1 MDKSE
6 AASAVSLFYA
16 TMETTKEDACSKKE
30 NRYGSNCI
38 KS

>member
-16 TMETTKEDACSKKE
+16 TMETMKEDACSRKA
-30 NRYGSNCI
+30 NRYGSSYI

>member
-6 AASAVSLFYA
+6 TATAVSLFSA
-16 TMETTKEDACSKKE
+16 TMETMKEDACSRKE
-30 NRYGSNCI
+30 NRSGSNCI

>member
-16 TMETTKEDACSKKE
+16 TIETTKEDACLRKE
-30 NRYGSNCI
+30 NRYGISCI

>member
-16 TMETTKEDACSKKE
+16 TMGTTKEEACSRKE
-30 NRYGSNCI
+30 NRYGSSCI

>member
-6 AASAVSLFYA
+6 AVSAVSLFYA
-16 TMETTKEDACSKKE
+16 TMETTKEEACSRKE

>member
-1 MDKSE
+1 MNKSE

-16 TMETTKEDACSKKE
+16 TMGTTKEEACLRKE
-30 NRYGSNCI
+30 NRYGSSCI

>member
-6 AASAVSLFYA
+6 TASAVSLFYA
-16 TMETTKEDACSKKE
+16 TMETMKEDACSSKE

>member
-6 AASAVSLFYA
+6 AALAVSLFYA
-16 TMETTKEDACSKKE
+16 TMETTKEDACSRKE
-30 NRYGSNCI
+30 NRHGSSCI

>member
-16 TMETTKEDACSKKE
+16 TMETAKEDTCSRKE
-30 NRYGSNCI
+30 NRYGSSCI